1 MRFRK
6 LRDGF
11 YINFVSKETPQEGRI
26 FNIALSLGFTGS
38 LAGWIVTLGTAAS
51 PMSILAT
58 ALLPASIMLMLLVI
72 NKTRNY
78 RAGGL
83 LVSAIFC
90 DIGFPFVFF
99 TSGGIHS
106 GMLAYLILG
115 VVVISVLLKGKDFV
129 IMLTIYLVINV
140 ACFFAQ
146 MLGIV
151 YVKPIE
157 TEFMLYLDIA
167 TSFVIACLL
176 TVLVLKYQRQEY
188 EKAQKAAEEASGA
201 KSEFLSNMS
210 HEIRTPMNAI
220 IGMTSIGKSSSSME
234 RKDYAFEKIEAAS
247 THLLGIIN
255 DILDMSKIE
264 AGKLELSLSDFDFEK
279 MLQKVVNVVNFR
291 VDEKH
296 QKLTVHIDKRIPR
309 ALIGDDQR
317 LAQVVTNLL
326 SNAVKFTPEEGAI
339 RVDTQLL
346 DEENGVC
353 TIKIAVAD
361 SGIGISPEQQARLF
375 TSFQQAESST
385 SRKFGGTGLG
395 LAISKRIVEMM
406 DGRIW
411 VESEPGH
418 GSTFI
423 FTVKVKCG
431 ASQRPSLLHP
441 GVNWKNIRVLAVD
454 DAPDI
459 REYFAEIARGFG
471 IRCDVASGAGEA
483 CDLIGRNGPYDLYFI
498 DWQMPGMNGI
508 ELARSITGSGGG
520 QSVVIM
526 ISSTEWSV
534 IEEDAKRAGVCKFL
548 PKPLFPSMIA
558 DCINECL
565 GVGNLLANGDDQR
578 ETDDFSGRRI
588 LLAEDVEINR
598 EIMLALLE
606 PTNLVIDCAENG
618 AEAVRRFS
626 ENPGGYDM
634 IFMDLQMPEMDGYEA
649 TRRIRAFE
657 AREKPPAAGS
667 KGIPIIAMTA
677 NVFREDI
684 EKCLEAG
691 MDGHLGKPLDLNEA
705 LDKLRKYLTQ
715 T

>member
-1 MRFRK
+1 
-6 LRDGF
+6 
-11 YINFVSKETPQEGRI
+11 
-26 FNIALSLGFTGS
+26 
-38 LAGWIVTLGTAAS
+38 
-51 PMSILAT
+51 
-58 ALLPASIMLMLLVI
+58 
-72 NKTRNY
+72 
-78 RAGGL
+78 
-83 LVSAIFC
+83 
-90 DIGFPFVFF
+90 
-99 TSGGIHS
+99 
-106 GMLAYLILG
+106 MLAYLILG
-115 VVVISVLLKGKDFV
+115 AVVISVLLKGKDFAF
-129 IMLTIYLVINV
+129 MLTIYLAINV
-140 ACFFAQ
+140 ACFYAQ
-146 MLGIV
+146 MFGIV

-188 EKAQKAAEEASGA
+188 VKAQKEAEEASGA

-220 IGMTSIGKSSSSME
+220 IGMTSIGKSSSAIE

-247 THLLGIIN
+247 THLLGVIN

-264 AGKLELSLSDFDFEK
+264 AGKLELSFSDFDFEK
-279 MLQKVVNVVNFR
+279 MLQKVVNVINFR

-296 QKLTVHIDKRIPR
+296 QKLTVHIDRKIPS

-326 SNAVKFTPEEGAI
+326 SNAVKFTPDEGTI
-339 RVDTQLL
+339 RLDTQLQN
-346 DEENGVC
+346 DENGVC
-353 TIKIAVAD
+353 AIKISVTD
-361 SGIGISPEQQARLF
+361 SGIGIPPEQQARLF
-375 TSFQQAESST
+375 TPFQQAESST

-406 DGRIW
+406 DGHIG
-411 VESEPGH
+411 VESEAGH
-418 GSTFI
+418 GSTFS
-423 FTVKVKCG
+423 FTVKVKRG
-431 ASQRPSLLHP
+431 ASQRPGLLRA
-441 GVNWKNIRVLAVD
+441 GINWKNIRALAVD
-454 DAPDI
+454 DAQDI

-471 IRCDVASGAGEA
+471 ILCDIASGADEA
-483 CDLIGRNGPYDLYFI
+483 CALIDRNGPYDMYFI
-498 DWQMPGMNGI
+498 DWKMPGMDGI
-508 ELARSITGSGGG
+508 ELARAITGRYGG

-534 IEEDAKRAGVCKFL
+534 IEEDAKSAGISKFL

-565 GVGNLLANGDDQR
+565 GVGNLLIKDDDQT
-578 ETDDFSGRRI
+578 EIDDFSGRRV

-606 PTNLVIDCAENG
+606 PTHLAIDCAENG
-618 AEAVRRFS
+618 AEAVKRFS
-626 ENPGGYDM
+626 ENPGGYAL

-649 TRRIRAFE
+649 TRQIRAFE
-657 AREKPPAAGS
+657 AGEKPPLKTPGGER

-691 MDGHLGKPLDLNEA
+691 MNGHLGKPLDLNEV
-705 LDKLRKYLTQ
+705 LGKLREYLPPLDP
-715 T
+715 